1 MPSLQNPNPAGTA
14 EPYTN
19 PRAAQSDDVLLC
31 GDGSYRWIY
40 ELPMIKS
47 FFLLF
52 EVWRVL
58 LIAAFLVF
66 LMTLVFS
73 EGSLP
78 ERIENGGITLGIVL
92 GILFVLSLP
101 AYWIVTRANN
111 GKYTVLFEMD
121 DREISHSQIKT
132 EKAEAL
138 NILTML
144 AGGASGNMTATGIGM
159 LQMSGGSLT
168 CRYDKVR
175 LVKGFRRKHL
185 IKVHTLLKRNQVYVK
200 DSDFDFVFNYLKD
213 HCPSAKTS
221 LR

>member
-1 MPSLQNPNPAGTA
+1 MPYLENPEQAGA
-14 EPYTN
+14 VSQPD
-19 PRAAQSDDVLLC
+19 AARSDDVLLC
-31 GDGSYRWIY
+31 GDGTYRWIY
-40 ELPMIKS
+40 ELPMRKS

-58 LIAAFLVF
+58 LIAAILPFLLTVIISDGSF
-66 LMTLVFS
+66 L
-73 EGSLP
+73 
-78 ERIENGGITLGIVL
+78 ERLQNAGITFGIVF

-121 DREISHSQIKT
+121 DRSVSHSQIKT

-144 AGGASGNMTATGIGM
+144 VGAAAGNATATGIGM
-159 LQMSGGSLT
+159 MQMGGGSLT
-168 CRYDKVR
+168 CRFDKVR
-175 LVKGFRRKHL
+175 NLKGIRRKHL

-200 DSDFDFVFNYLKD
+200 DSDFDFVFGYLKD
-213 HCPSAKTS
+213 HCPNAKIS

>member
-1 MPSLQNPNPAGTA
+1 MPSLQNPNPSGTA

-19 PRAAQSDDVLLC
+19 PGAAQSDDVLLC
-31 GDGSYRWIY
+31 KDGTYRWIY
-40 ELPMIKS
+40 ELPMMKS

-58 LIAAFLVF
+58 LIAAIVPFLLMLLFTYGTF
-66 LMTLVFS
+66 L
-73 EGSLP
+73 
-78 ERIENGGITLGIVL
+78 ERLRDTAITFGIVA
-92 GILFVLSLP
+92 GILFVLSIP

-121 DREISHSQIKT
+121 DTEISHSQIKT

-138 NILTML
+138 SILTSL
-144 AGGASGNMTATGIGM
+144 AGGVSGNMTVAGIGM
-159 LQMSGGSLT
+159 LQLSGGSLT
-168 CRYDKVR
+168 CRYEKVR
-175 LVKGFRRKHL
+175 LIKGIRRKHL

-200 DSDFDFVFNYLKD
+200 DSDFDFVFSYLKD
-213 HCPSAKTS
+213 HCPSAKAS